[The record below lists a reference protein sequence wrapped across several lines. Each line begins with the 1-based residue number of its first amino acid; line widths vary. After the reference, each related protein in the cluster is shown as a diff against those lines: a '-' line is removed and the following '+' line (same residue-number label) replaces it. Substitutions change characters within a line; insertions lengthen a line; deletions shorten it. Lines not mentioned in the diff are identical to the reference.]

1 MHAKA
6 LRLLKFEEDRAGGL
20 ERGSWEGP
28 RRRGQAG
35 SHARRTSDVT
45 LGETEAWGAQSRA
58 GALSDL
64 GSKGLPLRPAEKGLW
79 RRGAGEDGLAAEA
92 PRRGQVPGM
101 FTRTRAQACLAS
113 CCNHVARRRV
123 WHR

>member
-1 MHAKA
+1 M
-6 LRLLKFEEDRAGGL
+6 
-20 ERGSWEGP
+20 
-28 RRRGQAG
+28 
-35 SHARRTSDVT
+35 T
-45 LGETEAWGAQSRA
+45 LGETKAWGAQSRA

-64 GSKGLPLRPAEKGLW
+64 GFKGLPLRPAEKGLW

-113 CCNHVARRRV
+113 CCNHVARHRV
-123 WHR
+123 WHRYVADKDVYDKPVSAKNLERDFLQRRRKK